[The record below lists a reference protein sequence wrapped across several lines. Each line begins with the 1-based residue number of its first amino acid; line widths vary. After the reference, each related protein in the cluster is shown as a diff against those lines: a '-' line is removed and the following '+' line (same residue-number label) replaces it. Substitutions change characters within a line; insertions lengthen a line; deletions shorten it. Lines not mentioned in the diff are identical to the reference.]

1 YDVSWVTITI
11 ALTMTRLFL
20 VALALLSSSTAQNL
34 FQIAQVVEDQHTI
47 LSNAVRFNR
56 SRLASLSLAN
66 KLFSFEDA
74 LNVLDTDRKDLLSPD
89 CYEDIRALVSAR
101 NGLFKYPEFAEQ
113 VWLPMRDSS
122 GRFSQAILKGHIYF
136 AGHYSECVQ
145 VDSQLSGRDRRFKAD
160 YFRVDVDIRFRP
172 NAKNGSCAVSKSGIL
187 VGWSF
192 GVCLPASCSSAELED
207 FFTADTAKHNPVC
220 RIQRTNDSIEETGVG
235 FYVTIILMGGIFSL
249 CAVSG
254 IADFF
259 FSDYLREKAV
269 SKGLLWQL
277 FMSFSLYSNIA
288 GIFETSIAKK
298 DGQITPIH
306 CIRFFSMCWVVLG
319 HLTGAMFSVAAN
331 PLDLFALTKDLTTE
345 FILNAFFSVDSF
357 FFVGGLL
364 LTFLWFK
371 NYERNPKLTNSPG
384 AWAMLYVH
392 RILRLSPPF
401 FMMVIFYT
409 FVLNQFY
416 RDSPFNMNTL
426 KRADYCQ
433 ENWWLEF
440 TYLHNIIDSK
450 QQCLGYSWYLAT
462 DTQIFFF
469 APLLIISLALKP
481 VIGFIVAGVIFV
493 ISSALNIF
501 LVYHF
506 HWPANLQFVG
516 ARDPEMTN
524 VDDYMPYMYM
534 SPIIRCQV
542 YIIGMLVG
550 WFLQRQKRMRINPI
564 INVIVWI
571 LTFALMLYLILGLHS
586 QSTGELI
593 PIFWRAMYSA
603 FSKPAW
609 ALVLSWIIISCYYG
623 YGGI

>member
-1 YDVSWVTITI
+1 
-11 ALTMTRLFL
+11 M
-20 VALALLSSSTAQNL
+20 
-34 FQIAQVVEDQHTI
+34 
-47 LSNAVRFNR
+47 NR
-56 SRLASLSLAN
+56 
-66 KLFSFEDA
+66 
-74 LNVLDTDRKDLLSPD
+74 
-89 CYEDIRALVSAR
+89 I
-101 NGLFKYPEFAEQ
+101 
-113 VWLPMRDSS
+113 
-122 GRFSQAILKGHIYF
+122 
-136 AGHYSECVQ
+136 
-145 VDSQLSGRDRRFKAD
+145 
-160 YFRVDVDIRFRP
+160 VDVDIRFRP
-172 NAKNGSCAVSKSGIL
+172 NAKNESGIL

-269 SKGLLWQL
+269 SK
-277 FMSFSLYSNIA
+277 
-288 GIFETSIAKK
+288 
-298 DGQITPIH
+298 
-306 CIRFFSMCWVVLG
+306 
-319 HLTGAMFSVAAN
+319 AN

-392 RILRLSPPF
+392 RILR
-401 FMMVIFYT
+401 
-409 FVLNQFY
+409 
-416 RDSPFNMNTL
+416 
-426 KRADYCQ
+426 